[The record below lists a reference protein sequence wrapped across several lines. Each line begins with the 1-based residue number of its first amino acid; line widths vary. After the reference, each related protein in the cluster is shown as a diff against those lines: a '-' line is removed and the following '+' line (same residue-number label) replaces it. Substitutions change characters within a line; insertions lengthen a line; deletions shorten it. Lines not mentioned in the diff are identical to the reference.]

1 MAVREVPYV
10 GRLAGIAHEVVTAVI
25 GMAWQGPTGDTAFG
39 ARLELVH
46 NRRGGLQRCPMLWVR
61 DLGILALLGV
71 AEAQSLGE
79 VLKLQEPAKD
89 ERVGGHTRTKLDELY
104 RQGGVY
110 NGRRI
115 LDESF
120 VSEATPSAEWRPA
133 WLRLRLPLVGHADRD
148 DAGLQRHRT
157 VRPAGRCGSRP
168 RASGCHLQWLLS
180 AAAIAGGGSC

>member
-1 MAVREVPYV
+1 LGRDENSFTTDGV
-10 GRLAGIAHEVVTAVI
+10 GDNGVLCCG
-25 GMAWQGPTGDTAFG
+25 
-39 ARLELVH
+39 
-46 NRRGGLQRCPMLWVR
+46 VR

-89 ERVGGHTRTKLDELY
+89 ERVGGDTRTKLDELY

-157 VRPAGRCGSRP
+157 VRPAGRCGAKP
-168 RASGCHLQWLLS
+168 RASGGHLQWLLS
-180 AAAIAGGGSC
+180 AVALAGGAAVDRRNRHPAPTALGDESERSGCAA